1 MRVSAPLLFDE
12 SVLTEVGA
20 RRRIHLPRD
29 SEQTIWHRL
38 DSTLTSQTDRG
49 SVKSLGSSRKHG
61 FRYSVRPPGDGA
73 GFALVK
79 ITADDIDEILDAIE
93 IHETIEEVSVMALSD
108 GVATVQVEAH
118 APLLM
123 AAARQA
129 GIPIEMPVEIENG
142 WLESTSPAP
151 TSASLTSGRCSRCRC
166 GVRRRVRS
174 TAAEPG

>member
-1 MRVSAPLLFDE
+1 
-12 SVLTEVGA
+12 
-20 RRRIHLPRD
+20 
-29 SEQTIWHRL
+29 
-38 DSTLTSQTDRG
+38 
-49 SVKSLGSSRKHG
+49 
-61 FRYSVRPPGDGA
+61 
-73 GFALVK
+73 VK

-151 TSASLTSGRCSRCRC
+151 TSASLTSGRCSE
-166 GVRRRVRS
+166 VSVRS
-174 TAAEPG
+174 STSSTFNSG